1 MLHYRY
7 WRLYLTLL
15 SIVVHIF
22 IYDVI
27 AFRWTRASAPRRW
40 VALAWRF
47 KRLAVALGGMP
58 IKMGQFLSVR
68 VDVLPATVTA
78 VLADLRDRV
87 PAEPNTR
94 ITPLIEA
101 AWQAPIS
108 QLLSEFDATPVAA
121 ASLGQVYR
129 GVRHDGR
136 VVAIKVLRP
145 QIHQIIETD
154 LAALHAIV
162 RLIKDYPLIRQRA
175 NLERLYAEFAAIL
188 RQELDYRHEAE
199 NNVRLARLLT
209 DQPRI
214 VLPVIHYDLSSATV
228 LVMDWVAGI
237 APDQS
242 AALDAAQ
249 VPRAQVAQTL
259 LACFFQQCFVAGT
272 FHADPHPGN
281 MLIVPGTGDDWRIAL
296 LDLGAV
302 ASVPAPLQQQLRAG
316 VLAVVGNDVPGVVA
330 SLDAMGMLLPHADT
344 QEVSRVLGIVMAQVA
359 SRRMSEMHTIDV
371 RGMANEAQT
380 LLLTLP
386 FQMPQDVVYL
396 GRTLALLSG
405 VVTMLDPHINMVD
418 AARPLAQRWVAQ
430 AQSTLVDDVLGT
442 IRTLI
447 GMPRRIERVIA
458 IIEQTQSRTDL
469 AQLSMQLATMQR
481 QQRRRD
487 VVVVVA
493 LAVMAY
499 VVWGGV

>member
-22 IYDVI
+22 VYDVI

-40 VALAWRF
+40 VALAGRF

-78 VLADLRDRV
+78 LLADLRDQV
-87 PAEPNTR
+87 PAEPNAR
-94 ITPLIEA
+94 VIPLIEA
-101 AWQAPIS
+101 AWQAPIERI
-108 QLLSEFDATPVAA
+108 LCAFDTTPVAA

-136 VVAIKVLRP
+136 TVAIKVLRP

-162 RLIKDYPLIRQRA
+162 RLIKDYSLIKQRA
-175 NLERLYAEFAAIL
+175 DLERLYGEFAVVL

-199 NNVRLARLLT
+199 NNVRLARMLV

-214 VLPVIHYDLSSATV
+214 ALPVIHYDLSGATV
-228 LVMDWVAGI
+228 LVMDWVTGI

-249 VPRAQVAQTL
+249 VPRAQVAQAL

-281 MLIVPGTGDDWRIAL
+281 MLIVPGDGSDWRIVL

-316 VLAVVGNDVPGVVA
+316 VVAVVGNDIPGVVT
-330 SLDAMGMLLPHADT
+330 SLDAMGMLLPHADR
-344 QEVSRVLGIVMAQVA
+344 QEVSRVIGIVMAQVA
-359 SRRMSEMHTIDV
+359 SRRMSEMRTIDV
-371 RGMANEAQT
+371 RGMATEAQA

-386 FQMPQDVVYL
+386 FQMPQDVIYL
-396 GRTLALLSG
+396 GRTLGLLSG
-405 VVTMLDPHINMVD
+405 VVTMLDPHINLVE
-418 AARPLAQRWVAQ
+418 ASRPLAQRWVAQ
-430 AQSTLVDDVLGT
+430 AHTSLLDDVLETLRT
-442 IRTLI
+442 II
-447 GMPRRIERVIA
+447 GLPRRIERIMTR
-458 IIEQTQSRTDL
+458 IERDQTSTDL
-469 AQLSMQLATMQR
+469 AQLHGQLAAMQR
-481 QQRRRD
+481 QQQRRD
-487 VVVVVA
+487 MLIVGILVVI
-493 LAVMAY
+493 AY
-499 VVWGGV
+499 LLWQQ

>member
-1 MLHYRY
+1 
-7 WRLYLTLL
+7 
-15 SIVVHIF
+15 
-22 IYDVI
+22 
-27 AFRWTRASAPRRW
+27 
-40 VALAWRF
+40 
-47 KRLAVALGGMP
+47 
-58 IKMGQFLSVR
+58 LSVR
-68 VDVLPATVTA
+68 VDVLPPTVTA

-87 PAEPNTR
+87 PAEPNAR
-94 ITPLIEA
+94 IIPIIEA

-145 QIHQIIETD
+145 QIHRIIETD

-162 RLIKDYPLIRQRA
+162 RLIKDYPLIRNRA
-175 NLERLYAEFAAIL
+175 HLERLYAEFAAIL

-199 NNVRLARLLT
+199 NNVRLARLLR

-214 VLPVIHYDLSSATV
+214 ALPVIHYDLSNATV

-249 VPRAQVAQTL
+249 VPRAQVAQVL
-259 LACFFQQCFVAGT
+259 LESFFQQCFVAGT

-281 MLIVPGTGDDWRIAL
+281 MLIVPGDGSDWRIVL

-302 ASVPAPLQQQLRAG
+302 ASVPVPLQQQLRAG
-316 VLAVVGNDVPGVVA
+316 VLAVVGNDVPGVVHN
-330 SLDAMGMLLPHADT
+330 LDAMGMLLPNADR
-344 QEVSRVLGIVMAQVA
+344 QEVARVLGLMLAQVT
-359 SRRMSEMHTIDV
+359 SRRMSEMRTIDV
-371 RGMANEAQT
+371 RGMASEAQN

-386 FQMPQDVVYL
+386 FQMPQDVIYL
-396 GRTLALLSG
+396 GRTLGLLSG
-405 VVTMLDPHINMVD
+405 VVTMLDPHINLID
-418 AARPLAQRWVAQ
+418 ASRPLAQRWVTQTQ
-430 AQSTLVDDVLGT
+430 ATLVDDLLGT
-442 IRTLI
+442 LRTII
-447 GMPRRIERVIA
+447 GLPRRLDRIMTQ
-458 IIEQTQSRTDL
+458 IEQGRTSTDMAQIT
-469 AQLSMQLATMQR
+469 AQLEIMQR

-487 VVVVVA
+487 VLIIA
-493 LAVMAY
+493 LLGLIAY
-499 VVWGGV
+499 VLWHG

>member
-15 SIVVHIF
+15 SIVLHIF

-40 VALAWRF
+40 VVLAMRF

-68 VDVLPATVTA
+68 VDVLPPTVTA
-78 VLADLRDRV
+78 VLADLRDQV
-87 PAEPNTR
+87 PAEPNAR
-94 ITPLIEA
+94 VIPIIER
-101 AWQAPIS
+101 AWDAPIATV
-108 QLLSEFDATPVAA
+108 LRAFDDTPVAA

-175 NLERLYAEFAAIL
+175 HLDRLYAEFAAIL

-199 NNVRLARLLT
+199 NNVRLARIMA

-214 VLPVIHYDLSSATV
+214 ALPVIHYDLSSATV

-242 AALDAAQ
+242 AALDAAH

-281 MLIVPGTGDDWRIAL
+281 MLIVPGEGSDWRIVL

-330 SLDAMGMLLPHADT
+330 SLDAMGMLLPTADR
-344 QEVSRVLGIVMAQVA
+344 QEVARVLGIVLAQVA
-359 SRRMSEMHTIDV
+359 RRRMSEMHTIDV
-371 RGMANEAQT
+371 RSMASEAQE
-380 LLLTLP
+380 LVLTLP
-386 FQMPQDVVYL
+386 FQMPQDVIYL
-396 GRTLALLSG
+396 GRTLGLLSG

-430 AQSTLVDDVLGT
+430 AQSTLVDDLLGT
-442 IRTLI
+442 LRTLI
-447 GMPRRIERVIA
+447 GLPRRIERIVTRF
-458 IIEQTQSRTDL
+458 ERDQTSNDL
-469 AQLSMQLATMQR
+469 AQLHMQLATMQR

-487 VVVVVA
+487 MLLMIV
-493 LAVMAY
+493 LAVIVY
-499 VVWGGV
+499 LLWQQ